1 LSEEEDNKKQEE
13 IRRIREEHK
22 RLSERIVLGTAHHE
36 TVKVLGMDGQEHDV
50 EVRPVNDKEFVAACA
65 AAEIRLQPGTTSMD
79 LGSNM
84 KLLAAL
90 AAVVTGDPK
99 ITTVLAPFQSA
110 KIGQKVLE
118 LSDLTGAPKPDSTS
132 S

>member
-1 LSEEEDNKKQEE
+1 MSEEDKRQEGL
-13 IRRIREEHK
+13 RIREEHK

-36 TVKVLGMDGQEHDV
+36 TIRVLGMDGQEHDV
-50 EVRPVNDKEFVAACA
+50 VIRPVNDKEFVEACA
-65 AAEIRLQPGTTSMD
+65 AANIQLVPGTTSMD

-90 AAVVTGDPK
+90 AAVVTRDPK
-99 ITTVLAPFQSA
+99 IAEVLAPFQSA

>member
-1 LSEEEDNKKQEE
+1 
-13 IRRIREEHK
+13 
-22 RLSERIVLGTAHHE
+22 
-36 TVKVLGMDGQEHDV
+36 
-50 EVRPVNDKEFVAACA
+50 
-65 AAEIRLQPGTTSMD
+65 MD

-90 AAVVTGDPK
+90 AAVVTRDPK
-99 ITTVLAPFQSA
+99 IAEVLAPFQSA

>member
-1 LSEEEDNKKQEE
+1 LSEEDKRQEE
-13 IRRIREEHK
+13 ISRIREEHK
-22 RLSERIVLGTAHHE
+22 RLSERIVLGTSHHE
-36 TVKVLGMDGQEHDV
+36 MVKVRGIDGQEYEV
-50 EVRPVNDKEFVAACA
+50 EVHPVNDKEFVEACA
-65 AAEIRLQPGTTSMD
+65 AANIRLLPGTPTMD

-90 AAVVTGDPK
+90 AGVATNDPE
-99 ITTVLAPFQSA
+99 ITKVLAPFQSA